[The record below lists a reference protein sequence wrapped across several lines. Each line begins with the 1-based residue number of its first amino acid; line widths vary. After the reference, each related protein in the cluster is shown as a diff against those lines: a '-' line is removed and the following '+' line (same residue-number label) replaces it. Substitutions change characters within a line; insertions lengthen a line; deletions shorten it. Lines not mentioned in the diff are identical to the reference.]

1 MGSIGDRSEYLDL
14 ITRQIVPQASA
25 AGLADAV
32 DGFCETIA
40 FTPAELRR
48 VFSTARRHGLPVKVH
63 ADQLQDWGGA
73 ALAAEWQALSADHLE
88 WSSADGIVAL
98 ARAGTVAVL
107 LPGAFFS
114 PRERQ
119 HPPVAAIRAA
129 GVPIA
134 LATDCNPGTSPL
146 LSILTAMNMAAVQFG
161 LTVQEVLAGVT
172 REAARAL
179 GRLKEVGT
187 LEAGKRADLAIW
199 NVGRPVELIYWIAR
213 NPLYARVW
221 RGK

>member
-1 MGSIGDRSEYLDL
+1 M
-14 ITRQIVPQASA
+14 
-25 AGLADAV
+25 
-32 DGFCETIA
+32 
-40 FTPAELRR
+40 
-48 VFSTARRHGLPVKVH
+48 KVH

-114 PRERQ
+114 LRERQ

-187 LEAGKRADLAIW
+187 LEAGKRANAPILQSGTWAVRSSSSIGSPATRCMPGSGEASEFADDIDDQ
-199 NVGRPVELIYWIAR
+199 GRPVT
-213 NPLYARVW
+213 
-221 RGK
+221 